1 MDKNAIVKS
10 ILSHTDKLQMEN
22 HIFTIQNQELLDRLH
37 EDAQDEVQS
46 IFDEEEQ
53 RWINKYINDHN
64 LDGFLELL
72 DID

>member
-1 MDKNAIVKS
+1 
-10 ILSHTDKLQMEN
+10 MEN
-22 HIFTIQNQELLDRLH
+22 HILTIQNQELLDRLH

-46 IFDEEEQ
+46 IFNEEEQ